1 MARQQKLVNDTKHMM
16 ILGESELEAEEIKY
30 TLSRVLGIDR
40 RMEGRTKDWTESCI
54 RRRHY
59 PDKY

>member
-16 ILGESELEAEEIKY
+16 ILGESELEAQEIKY

-40 RMEGRTKDWTESCI
+40 R
-54 RRRHY
+54 
-59 PDKY
+59 